1 MRDICLSSE
10 SRKCAGNVGTG
21 SLTVNSQSSGERL
34 KIPKL
39 VHIIGEETIVEQWKQ
54 KSGDLRRD
62 GTNVRVMI
70 E

>member
-34 KIPKL
+34 KIPKP

-62 GTNVRVMI
+62 GTNVRVMS